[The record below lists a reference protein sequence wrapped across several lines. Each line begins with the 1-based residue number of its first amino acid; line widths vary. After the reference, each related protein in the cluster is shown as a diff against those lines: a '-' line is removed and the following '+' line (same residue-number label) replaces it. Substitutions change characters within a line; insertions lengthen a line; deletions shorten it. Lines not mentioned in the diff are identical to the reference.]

1 MNYGM
6 ILYVLGWIM
15 NFEAL
20 FLLPSVVVAMIYR
33 EQAGFSIIITAI
45 LCFPGL
51 F

>member
-20 FLLPSVVVAMIYR
+20 FLLPSVPA
-33 EQAGFSIIITAI
+33 
-45 LCFPGL
+45 FPS
-51 F
+51 

>member
-20 FLLPSVVVAMIYR
+20 FLLPSVA
-33 EQAGFSIIITAI
+33 
-45 LCFPGL
+45 FPS
-51 F
+51 